1 MYPKNCILPIIRRK
15 IYRFTFLFFFYRFHV
30 CSVGY
35 NEVIISQ
42 SNYDFIHLMKYTMD
56 CESKSLLRTTSLEE
70 VSGALENVCCI
81 QGQPQGVVG
90 YTKDGL
96 LHIW

>member
-1 MYPKNCILPIIRRK
+1 
-15 IYRFTFLFFFYRFHV
+15 
-30 CSVGY
+30 
-35 NEVIISQ
+35 
-42 SNYDFIHLMKYTMD
+42 MD

-70 VSGALENVCCI
+70 VTGALENVCCI

-96 LHIW
+96 LHVW

>member
-1 MYPKNCILPIIRRK
+1 MYPKICILPIIRK
-15 IYRFTFLFFFYRFHV
+15 KVFRFTFFFYRFHV

-70 VSGALENVCCI
+70 VTGALENVCCI
-81 QGQPQGVVG
+81 QGQQQGVVG